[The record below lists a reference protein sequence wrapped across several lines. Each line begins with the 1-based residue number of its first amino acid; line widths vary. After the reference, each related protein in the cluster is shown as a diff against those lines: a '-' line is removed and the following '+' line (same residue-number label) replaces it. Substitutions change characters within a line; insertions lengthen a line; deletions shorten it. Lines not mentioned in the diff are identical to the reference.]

1 MAHVTQKSTLAIN
14 AQLTN
19 EVQHAPQHAGH
30 ALLDDTVLYTNNRHT
45 VRVKCCLQLRLM
57 YKIQQY
63 KGPLH
68 APLPQ

>member
-1 MAHVTQKSTLAIN
+1 
-14 AQLTN
+14 LTN
-19 EVQHAPQHAGH
+19 ELHAPQHAGH
-30 ALLDDTVLYTNNRHT
+30 ALLQDTVLCTNKRHT
-45 VRVKCCLQLRLM
+45 VRVKCCLQLQLM